1 MTKSVC
7 FFQHYLNLYQAAA
20 WRIEIDHTHYIAAM
34 SQCIKWVFLLFQ
46 EGKSKDKT
54 RDEITAMISQHVKA
68 LNKIYGSETFS
79 GKYKHRNIR
88 FEVQRI
94 KVSTKIWI
102 TYGTCVFIMI
112 IVML

>member
-1 MTKSVC
+1 MFKSVVISES
-7 FFQHYLNLYQAAA
+7 QS
-20 WRIEIDHTHYIAAM
+20 YITAI
-34 SQCIKWVFLLFQ
+34 SQCFKWVYLLFQ

-68 LNKIYGSETFS
+68 LNKIYGSETFT

-94 KVSTKIWI
+94 KVSTVPGFGY
-102 TYGTCVFIMI
+102 T
-112 IVML
+112 MLMY